1 MRMVRALIGVLAI
14 IAVVPYAM
22 ARSLPLQQIS
32 LPAKFNIT
40 LYADNVPNARSLAL
54 SSSGTV
60 FVGTR
65 RAGKVYA
72 LQDRDGDGRAE
83 RRFIIAS
90 GLNMPN
96 GVAVHNGALY
106 VAEVNRILRFDQ
118 IESRLENPPKPVII
132 STDFPTDQHHGWK
145 FIRIGPDGKLY
156 VPIGAPCNVCMEYG
170 YGVIT
175 RLNLDGS
182 EHEIFA
188 EGVRNTVGFDWHPGS
203 KELWFTDNG
212 RDHMGDDQP
221 PDELNRA
228 SREGRHFG
236 FPYCHGSDVLDPE
249 FGLGHRCSEYTP
261 PVQRL
266 GAHVASLGMRF
277 YTGKM
282 FPKDYRHQVFIAEH
296 GSWNRTT
303 KVGYRIS
310 LVSLRGN
317 KAVSYTPFATGW
329 LQNESAWG
337 RPVDIEIMADGSLL
351 VSDDMAGVIYRIT
364 YQEDVVSEKRP
375 APVSATGNGSDMEST
390 RASETTLFPLLNLQE

>member
-1 MRMVRALIGVLAI
+1 MRMVKALVCVLAI
-14 IAVVPYAM
+14 NAM
-22 ARSLPLQQIS
+22 APHAMAATPSLQQIK
-32 LPAKFNIT
+32 LPPKFTIS
-40 LYADNVPNARSLAL
+40 LYADDVPDARSLAL
-54 SSSGTV
+54 APGGTV

-106 VAEVNRILRFDQ
+106 VAEVDRILRFDQ
-118 IESRLENPPKPVII
+118 IETRLADPPQAVIV
-132 STDFPTDQHHGWK
+132 SDDFPSDRHHGWK
-145 FIRIGPDGKLY
+145 FIRIGPDEKLY

-170 YGVIT
+170 YAAIT

-188 EGVRNTVGFDWHPGS
+188 EGVRNTVGFDWHPLS

-212 RDHMGDDQP
+212 RDEMGDDQP

-228 SREGRHFG
+228 TRQGQHFG
-236 FPYCHGSDVLDPE
+236 FPYCHGGDVLDPDL
-249 FGLGHRCSEYTP
+249 GLGHGCSEYTP
-261 PVQRL
+261 PVQKL
-266 GAHVASLGMRF
+266 GAHVAALGMRF
-277 YTGKM
+277 YTGQM
-282 FPKDYRHQVFIAEH
+282 FPKEYRHQVFIAEH
-296 GSWNRTT
+296 GSWNRSS

-310 LVSLRGN
+310 LVKLQGN

-337 RPVDIEIMADGSLL
+337 RPVDIEVMPDGSLL
-351 VSDDMAGVIYRIT
+351 VSDDSAGAIYRIG
-364 YQEDVVSEKRP
+364 YED
-375 APVSATGNGSDMEST
+375 
-390 RASETTLFPLLNLQE
+390 